1 MTPAPHSAPAL
12 PSAAAHQHWARH
24 LMGAAGPAPT
34 GVPALSTAEA
44 ARVQRHRDQLIAALQ
59 AQDRRALLCA
69 KQAVL
74 DAAFRSNPPL
84 CADSPGHQ
92 SDGNSAAPQGSP
104 ALRRAL
110 RDLAWRMAGLLLPRS
125 ARHGARGLKI

>member
-1 MTPAPHSAPAL
+1 MTPTSHSAAAL
-12 PSAAAHQHWARH
+12 PSAAARHHWANH
-24 LMGAAGPAPT
+24 LMGSADPAAHRL
-34 GVPALSTAEA
+34 PALSAAEA

-74 DAAFRSNPPL
+74 DAAFRSTAPL
-84 CADSPGHQ
+84 CADSAGHP
-92 SDGNSAAPQGSP
+92 SDGDSAPPQRSP

-110 RDLAWRMAGLLLPRS
+110 RELAWRMAGLLLPRE
-125 ARHGARGLKI
+125 ARRGSGGLEI